1 MGENLKPAASQE
13 LIDWLALRLIP
24 GVGSVTYG
32 RLLKAFGSP
41 GAALGA
47 PLKSLTAI
55 PRLREETARAISRR
69 AYAADPE
76 KELAALERMGA
87 RLVRQGDGD
96 YPPFLA
102 GIYAPPPLLFV
113 KGSLAGCLDGGVAVV
128 GSRKMTPYGRR
139 LAGEFG
145 RDLARAGISLVS
157 GLARGVDA
165 VAHQGALNEGGHT
178 VGVLGCG
185 LNVAYPRENR
195 DLIAEVAAQGAVVT
209 EFPLGT
215 RPTAANFPVRNR
227 IISGLSRAVVVVEAG
242 IKSGSLITARHAMDQ
257 GREVCAVPGPVGSPL
272 SEGSNALISQ
282 GALLISSMR
291 ELLTPG
297 ALPPAPSAAASGPEL
312 AEELPPVEAELL
324 EMIGPEPV
332 HIDLLTRQSGLDP
345 GQLSTMLLHLVLSE
359 RILELPGKHY
369 VLNL

>member
-1 MGENLKPAASQE
+1 MGENSTNAANQE
-13 LIDWLALRLIP
+13 LLDWLALRLIP

-47 PLKSLTAI
+47 PLKSLMAL
-55 PRLREETARAISRR
+55 PKMREETARAISKK
-69 AYAADPE
+69 AYSTDPQ
-76 KELAALERMGA
+76 KEMASLERMGA
-87 RLVRQGDGD
+87 RLVRQGDQD
-96 YPPFLA
+96 YPPLLA
-102 GIYAPPPLLFV
+102 GIYAPPPLLFL
-113 KGSLAGCLDGGVAVV
+113 KGSLTGCLEGGVAVV
-128 GSRKMTPYGRR
+128 GSRKMSPYGRR
-139 LAGEFG
+139 LAGQFG
-145 RDLARAGISLVS
+145 RDLATAGISLIS

-195 DLIAEVAAQGAVVT
+195 ELIAEVAAQGAVLT

-257 GREVCAVPGPVGSPL
+257 GREVCAVPGPVGAPM

-282 GALLISSMR
+282 GARLISSMR

-297 ALPPAPSAAASGPEL
+297 ALPPAPSAAASGPEA

-324 EMIGPEPV
+324 ELIGPEPV
-332 HIDLLTRQSGLDP
+332 HIDVLARQSGLEP
-345 GQLSTMLLHLVLSE
+345 GELSTMLLHLVLSE